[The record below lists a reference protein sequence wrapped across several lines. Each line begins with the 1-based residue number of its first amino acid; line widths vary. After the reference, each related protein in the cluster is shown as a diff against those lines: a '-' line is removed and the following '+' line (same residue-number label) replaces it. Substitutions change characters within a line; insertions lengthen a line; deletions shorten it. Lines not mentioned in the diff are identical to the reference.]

1 MKFVVYLRVSTDKQ
15 GKSGLGLEAQQS
27 SVAEYAKASAGQVV
41 AEYVEVESGKNASRP
56 ELAAAL
62 HEAKKQG
69 ATLLIAKLDRLARNV
84 AFISSL
90 LESGV
95 DIVAVDMPSANKFM
109 LHVMA
114 AVAEQEAALIS
125 ERTKAALAARKA
137 RGGLQGL
144 ALPQRRHEVAQV
156 VAKATKAR
164 ISQADR
170 HAANVL
176 PIIDT
181 IKATGASLRDVA
193 NALNERGIKTV
204 RGGTWYATT
213 VANVLDRRER
223 ICPT

>member
-1 MKFVVYLRVSTDKQ
+1 MDYVVYLRVSTDKQ
-15 GKSGLGLEAQQS
+15 GRSGLGLEAQQA
-27 SVAEYAKASAGQVV
+27 SVAEYAKASAGQIV
-41 AEYVEVESGKNASRP
+41 AEYVEIESGKNADRP
-56 ELAAAL
+56 ELAKAL

-84 AFISSL
+84 AFIATL
-90 LESGV
+90 LDSGV
-95 DIVAVDMPSANKFM
+95 EIVAVDMPQANKFM

-137 RGGLQGL
+137 KGGLQGL
-144 ALPQRRHEVAQV
+144 ALPERRDQVAQV
-156 VAKATKAR
+156 VAKATKSR
-164 ISQADR
+164 VEKADT

-181 IKATGASLRDVA
+181 IKSTGASLRDIA
-193 NALNERGIKTV
+193 KALNERGIKTA

-213 VANVLDRRER
+213 VANVLDRRKR
-223 ICPT
+223 VSP

>member
-144 ALPQRRHEVAQV
+144 ALPQRRRDVAQV
-156 VAKATKAR
+156 VAKATSAR

-176 PIIDT
+176 PIIDA
-181 IKATGASLRDVA
+181 IKSTGASLRDIA
-193 NALNERGIKTV
+193 KALNERGIKTA
-204 RGGTWYATT
+204 RGGIWYATT
-213 VANVLDRRER
+213 VANVLNRRER
-223 ICPT
+223 ICSA